1 MRTAYKMLGS
11 YIKKA
16 RKEEL
21 NVKKLAR
28 KSIFAKKKIM
38 RGEKCTINNLD
49 IKRPEIGLKPK
60 MFFSILNKKSKK
72 KYLKDQKIL

>member
-1 MRTAYKMLGS
+1 
-11 YIKKA
+11 
-16 RKEEL
+16 
-21 NVKKLAR
+21 
-28 KSIFAKKKIM
+28 M
-38 RGEKCTINNLD
+38 RGEKFTINNLD